1 MFLQVASC
9 EACQKNSDK
18 LVVTST
24 ELHPVPV
31 ITTWYHV
38 AIDFIGPISPNGNCF
53 FRCIAMIVTGSQ
65 EYHEEIRLYLLYNLH
80 DISNSSNEKI
90 SCLLPRARNTS
101 MQSYIVQSKVQ
112 FPGEWATGLE
122 ITATF
127 CLLNTKIHVFNFTEK
142 IYHWTLYSPHELVK
156 NPSL

>member
-38 AIDFIGPISPNGNCF
+38 AIGPISPISLSGN
-53 FRCIAMIVTGSQ
+53 RSV
-65 EYHEEIRLYLLYNLH
+65 HLL
-80 DISNSSNEKI
+80 
-90 SCLLPRARNTS
+90 LLLFLCNARNTCFNS
-101 MQSYIVQSKVQ
+101 IDYTIFKLYV
-112 FPGEWATGLE
+112 G
-122 ITATF
+122 TF
-127 CLLNTKIHVFNFTEK
+127 LH
-142 IYHWTLYSPHELVK
+142 
-156 NPSL
+156 

>member
-38 AIDFIGPISPNGNCF
+38 AIDFIGPISPISLSGN
-53 FRCIAMIVTGSQ
+53 RSV
-65 EYHEEIRLYLLYNLH
+65 HLLLLLF
-80 DISNSSNEKI
+80 
-90 SCLLPRARNTS
+90 SCNARNTCFNRID
-101 MQSYIVQSKVQ
+101 YTIFKLYV
-112 FPGEWATGLE
+112 G
-122 ITATF
+122 TF
-127 CLLNTKIHVFNFTEK
+127 LH
-142 IYHWTLYSPHELVK
+142 
-156 NPSL
+156 